1 MPRDSRLTDE
11 SDDNEASRVELP
23 QLSLSLDRIFII
35 RGMKCTDC
43 HDMVGDM
50 RKGPTA
56 LVGTLVAAMA
66 LGLGSLS
73 TSSAAP
79 RKDLQQVAQQ
89 VRELQM
95 EAGAATELVHQA
107 QVRLEG
113 IQSDLG
119 SIQNRA
125 DRERADM
132 LVALSTIGD
141 IARAAYSSGGMDP
154 TLQVLMAEDPAEFLA
169 QAAVMSQLEQTQL
182 AQLRKAQTSRL
193 RVAQTEA
200 EIADREAKAQQ
211 VGDDMEAAQKEADAR
226 LSAAED
232 ILAGLQEEE
241 RQRLAQLA
249 EQRRQRQV
257 AAAAAQQAAFAS
269 DSGGSAGSGD
279 SPGSGSTESDGGSS
293 GGSRAQIAVQYA
305 LAQVGE
311 PYSYSARPPDSW
323 DCSKLTTAA
332 WGAAGV
338 GITPLSF
345 TQWDQTRRV
354 PVSDIQ
360 PGDLVFYFGSGA
372 HHVAI
377 YIGNGK
383 MVSASNPGD
392 GVEIIDFL
400 GPWYNERFSGVGR
413 VI

>member
-1 MPRDSRLTDE
+1 
-11 SDDNEASRVELP
+11 
-23 QLSLSLDRIFII
+23 
-35 RGMKCTDC
+35 
-43 HDMVGDM
+43 MVYSM
-50 RKGPTA
+50 RKGLAGLFGTFVVVMA
-56 LVGTLVAAMA
+56 LV
-66 LGLGSLS
+66 LGSLS

-79 RKDLQQVAQQ
+79 RRDLQEVAQQ

-113 IQSDLG
+113 IQSDLD

-125 DRERADM
+125 DRERA
-132 LVALSTIGD
+132 ALRVSMSTIDD
-141 IARAAYSSGGMDP
+141 IARAAYASGGMDS
-154 TLQVLMAEDPAEFLA
+154 TLQLLLAEDPAEFLA
-169 QAAVMSQLEQTQL
+169 QAAMMSQLEQTQL
-182 AQLRKAQTSRL
+182 AQVRQAQTSRL

-200 EIADREAKAQQ
+200 EITDREAKAQQ
-211 VGDDMEAAQKEADAR
+211 VRDDMSSAQKEADAR

-232 ILAGLQEEE
+232 VLAGLQEEE
-241 RQRLAQLA
+241 RQRLGQLA
-249 EQRRQRQV
+249 DQRRQQQIG
-257 AAAAAQQAAFAS
+257 AAAAELKSLTS
-269 DSGGSAGSGD
+269 DSGGSSG
-279 SPGSGSTESDGGSS
+279 GQGSS
-293 GGSRAQIAVQYA
+293 GGSSRAQKAVQYA
-305 LAQVGE
+305 LSKVGD

-323 DCSKLTTAA
+323 DCSKLTSAA
-332 WGAAGV
+332 WGQSGV
-338 GITPLSF
+338 GLTALSF

-354 PVSDIQ
+354 PVSEIQ

-400 GPWYNERFSGVGR
+400 GPWYKERFSGVGR

>member
-1 MPRDSRLTDE
+1 
-11 SDDNEASRVELP
+11 
-23 QLSLSLDRIFII
+23 
-35 RGMKCTDC
+35 
-43 HDMVGDM
+43 M
-50 RKGPTA
+50 RKRRA
-56 LVGTLVAAMA
+56 VLVGTFVAVMA
-66 LGLGSLS
+66 IGLGSLS

-107 QVRLEG
+107 QLRLGG
-113 IQSDLG
+113 IQSDLD

-132 LVALSTIGD
+132 RVAMSTIND
-141 IARAAYSSGGMDP
+141 IARAAYTSGGLDS
-154 TLQVLMAEDPAEFLA
+154 TLQLLMAEDPAEFLA
-169 QAAVMSQLEQTQL
+169 QAAMMSQLEQTQL
-182 AQLRKAQTSRL
+182 AQLRQAQTSRL

-200 EIADREAKAQQ
+200 EITDREANAQQ
-211 VGDDMEAAQKEADAR
+211 VRGDMAAAQKEADAQ

-232 ILAGLQEEE
+232 VLAGLQDDE

-249 EQRRQRQV
+249 DQRRQQQIG
-257 AAAAAQQAAFAS
+257 AAAAELAAFDS
-269 DSGGSAGSGD
+269 DS
-279 SPGSGSTESDGGSS
+279 GGSS
-293 GGSRAQIAVQYA
+293 GGSRAQMAVRYA

-311 PYSYSARPPDSW
+311 PYSYSASPPDSW

-332 WGAAGV
+332 WAQAGV
-338 GITPLSF
+338 GLAPLSF

-354 PVSDIQ
+354 PVNDIQ

-377 YIGNGK
+377 YVGNGK

>member
-1 MPRDSRLTDE
+1 MD
-11 SDDNEASRVELP
+11 
-23 QLSLSLDRIFII
+23 
-35 RGMKCTDC
+35 
-43 HDMVGDM
+43 DM
-50 RKGPTA
+50 RKGRA
-56 LVGTLVAAMA
+56 VLVGTFVAVMA
-66 LGLGSLS
+66 IGLGSLS

-107 QVRLEG
+107 QLRLGG
-113 IQSDLG
+113 IQSDLD

-132 LVALSTIGD
+132 RVAMSIIND
-141 IARAAYSSGGMDP
+141 IARAAYTSGGLDS
-154 TLQVLMAEDPAEFLA
+154 TLQLLMAEDPAEFLA
-169 QAAVMSQLEQTQL
+169 QAAMMSQLEQTQL
-182 AQLRKAQTSRL
+182 AQLRQAQTSRL

-200 EIADREAKAQQ
+200 EITDREAKAQQ
-211 VGDDMEAAQKEADAR
+211 VRGEMAAAQKEADAQ

-232 ILAGLQEEE
+232 VLAGLQEED

-249 EQRRQRQV
+249 GQRRQQQIG
-257 AAAAAQQAAFAS
+257 AAAAELAAFDS
-269 DSGGSAGSGD
+269 DSGGSSG
-279 SPGSGSTESDGGSS
+279 GGESS
-293 GGSRAQIAVQYA
+293 GGSRAQMAVRYA

-332 WGAAGV
+332 WAQAGV
-338 GITPLSF
+338 GLAPLSF

-354 PVSDIQ
+354 PVNDIQ

-377 YIGNGK
+377 YVGNGK